1 MSHHY
6 DTEVVYGL
14 NAIIERT
21 LKRLSNANLKV
32 DAVISGV
39 AIAGIVKAKPVFDI
53 TVFLKKKGVKIRYVT
68 DITSQNL
75 PYVKELMKTAEV
87 RHMDGIRGNYS
98 IADGIDYQATA
109 AVDEGEGP
117 TESVLSTAKA
127 FVDQQTFVFD
137 MLWRKAIPARQRISE
152 IEDGLKREFIETIQ
166 DQSEIRKIISDLI
179 SSAVEEINIVFPS
192 KNPFYEAERE
202 NLLKLVMQKTSL
214 DPDLSIKIL
223 SDQYHALKSIL
234 EPLTNQHPNLQFG
247 FIHEKIQSQ
256 VIIITVDG
264 DYVIAIESKEISNK
278 HDSNLE
284 EHTQLGI
291 ALYSNSKYTVMTYE
305 SILETLWTKAEIT
318 DTKDNTERRSTELI

>member
-21 LKRLSNANLKV
+21 IKRLSNANSKI
-32 DAVISGV
+32 DAVISGA

-75 PYVKELMKTAEV
+75 PYVKELMKTAEF
-87 RHMDGIRGNYS
+87 RHMDGIKGNYS
-98 IADGIDYQATA
+98 IVDGIDYQATA

-117 TESVLSTAKA
+117 TESVLSTARA

-137 MLWRKAIPARQRISE
+137 MLWKKAIPARQRISE
-152 IEDGLKREFIETIQ
+152 IEEGLKREFIETIQ

-192 KNPFYEAERE
+192 KNPFYELEKE
-202 NLLKLVMQKTSL
+202 NLLKLVTERMSQ
-214 DPDLSIKIL
+214 DQDLSIKIL
-223 SDQYHALKSIL
+223 SDQNYPLKSIL
-234 EPLTNQHPNLQFG
+234 ESLSNQHPNLQYG

-256 VIIITVDG
+256 ATIIIVDG
-264 DYVIAIESKEISNK
+264 EYVLAIEPKEISNNYESSK
-278 HDSNLE
+278 DDLA
-284 EHTQLGI
+284 QLSI
-291 ALYSNSKYTVMTYE
+291 AIYSNSKYTVMTYE
-305 SILETLWTKAEIT
+305 SISETLWTKAEMT
-318 DTKDNTERRSTELI
+318 NTRDDIERRSVQ